1 MTKRYVVVDQNVMRK
16 SALGEVIASKPDTH
30 FVLPD
35 LSFLEMTKS
44 PQWERT
50 LRCSLKQLALVPQRV
65 HVAHSV
71 NEALAIELNS
81 LSPINGHLLHADA
94 TNFVREILAWV
105 ATGSETEAIRRI
117 KSDPDNHKDA
127 LAVDHLNHIEN
138 KARMGDLIDATKRF
152 IPEEMQKLMRG
163 RKLSATEQID
173 AVHEI
178 AVGLMPRILGERS
191 ISKERARSFMKG
203 RPMVLRY
210 LLVRAWYCVHWISQ
224 GGFDSLRGAD
234 VTNELLDQQYVLTA
248 SFFDGLLSEE
258 HRVNES
264 YRDLSLLLRRKV

>member
-1 MTKRYVVVDQNVMRK
+1 MRK

-50 LRCSLKQLALVPQRV
+50 LRCSLNQLALVPRRV
-65 HVAHSV
+65 HVAYSV
-71 NEALAIELNS
+71 NEALDIELDS
-81 LSPINGHLLHADA
+81 LRPINGHLLHADA

-105 ATGSETEAIRRI
+105 ATGSETDAIRRI

-127 LAVDHLNHIEN
+127 LAADYLNHIEN
-138 KARMGDLIDATKRF
+138 KAHVGDLIDTTKRF
-152 IPEEMQKLMRG
+152 IPEEIQKLMRG
-163 RKLSATEQID
+163 GKLSAAEQID

-178 AVGLMPRILGERS
+178 AVGLMPQILGERS

-210 LLVRAWYCVHWISQ
+210 LLVKAWYSVHWISL
-224 GGFDSLRGAD
+224 GGFGSLRGAD

-264 YRDLSLLLRRKV
+264 HRDLSLLLRRKV

>member
-1 MTKRYVVVDQNVMRK
+1 MRK

-44 PQWERT
+44 LQWERT
-50 LRCSLKQLALVPQRV
+50 LRDSLKQLALVPRRV
-65 HVAHSV
+65 HVAYSV

-81 LSPINGHLLHADA
+81 LRPINGHLLHADA

-117 KSDPDNHKDA
+117 KSDPDNHKGA
-127 LAVDHLNHIEN
+127 LAADHLNDIEN
-138 KARMGDLIDATKRF
+138 KARMGDLIDATKCF
-152 IPEEMQKLMRG
+152 IAEEAQKLMRSK
-163 RKLSATEQID
+163 KLSATEQID

-178 AVGLMPRILGERS
+178 AVGLMPRILEELLGERS

-210 LLVRAWYCVHWISQ
+210 LLVKAWYCVHWISQ
-224 GGFDSLRGAD
+224 GGFESRLVDG
-234 VTNELLDQQYVLTA
+234 VTRELFDQQYVLTA